1 MHKIVLIL
9 LVVLVSS
16 LEAQT
21 SEEKTSSTFGIG
33 ISLEQSYSFIYDQ
46 GVNYLPIG
54 LGNIYFPINISKNFR
69 IEPDIGIF
77 SYDYDSDDNQK
88 NTNQFRFGVGFHYVK
103 DYGSIK
109 ILFGARVGSIFD
121 FVTYENKYRKNTEK
135 YKTTVLILFGGPSI
149 GGEYYFANRFSLGAE
164 AQLNY
169 ISLGEYEDDGDKVD
183 ATRTIISTRALILL
197 RFYF

>member
-1 MHKIVLIL
+1 MRKIFVLL
-9 LVVLVSS
+9 LFVLVSS

-21 SEEKTSSTFGIG
+21 DDEESSSVFGIG

-54 LGNIYFPINISKNFR
+54 LGNIYLPINISENFR

-77 SYDYDSDDNQK
+77 SYSYSSDDYEK
-88 NTNQFRFGVGFHYVK
+88 RTDQFRLGLGFHYSK
-103 DYGSIK
+103 NYGSIK
-109 ILFGARVGSIFD
+109 ILFGARFGSIFNSIKRE
-121 FVTYENKYRKNTEK
+121 YEDSNNENEK
-135 YKTTVLILFGGPSI
+135 DEISATVLFGGPTI
-149 GGEYYFANRFSLGAE
+149 GAEYYFAKRFSLGAE

-169 ISLGEYEDDGDKVD
+169 ISLGEYQDENNE
-183 ATRTIISTRALILL
+183 TRTIISTRALILL